1 MNEQQSRF
9 VKAYIENGGVGAQ
22 AAIEAGYSPNG
33 ARQTASRTLRMVDVA
48 QAVEAAGA
56 TGASRVNANL
66 ASAAG
71 SAEWVVKK
79 LVDIIE
85 GDTAARDRVAAL
97 ALLARRLAE
106 WRDGP
111 SVMIN
116 SVSLPPGT
124 SLDQI
129 RELAAGIRAQL
140 PAPPGDAGEQFLA
153 PSGDD

>member
-1 MNEQQSRF
+1 M
-9 VKAYIENGGVGAQ
+9 
-22 AAIEAGYSPNG
+22 
-33 ARQTASRTLRMVDVA
+33 ASRTLQHVDVA
-48 QAVEAAGA
+48 RAVEAAGA
-56 TGASRVNANL
+56 TGASRVDSNL

-129 RELAAGIRAQL
+129 RELAAGIREQL
-140 PAPPGDAGEQFLA
+140 PV
-153 PSGDD
+153 PSGDDG